1 MAAAYVY
8 VQIPQAKVE
17 CFRMTPVFVDA
28 WFSLFSLKNI
38 SDWFG
43 ELEFLIKNSFS
54 VWWWDFYVLIKQN
67 LEMTAPKFMLSLAIQ
82 EGNLWIL
89 LWC

>member
-8 VQIPQAKVE
+8 VHIPQAKVA
-17 CFRMTPVFVDA
+17 CFSMTPVFADA

-38 SDWFG
+38 SDWFV
-43 ELEFLIKNSFS
+43 ELEFPINNSFS
-54 VWWWDFYVLIKQN
+54 VCWWDFYILIEHN